1 MSQNGIKFGKIQSTL
16 LEKIQDGKESYS
28 IVIPP
33 PNVTGILSYGTH
45 LENNSIQDTLVRY
58 KRMCGYNTLWLP
70 GCDHAG
76 IATQNKVERKLAE
89 EGVKE
94 ERLGREKFIE
104 ENLEMERKTWW
115 NYHYSI
121 KKNWSFS

>member
-1 MSQNGIKFGKIQSTL
+1 MEELNKTYSPKEIESKWYKVWEDSKYFAGKM
-16 LEKIQDGKESYS
+16 EDGKESYS

-33 PNVTGILSYGTH
+33 PNVTGILHMGH
-45 LENNSIQDTLVRY
+45 ILNNSIQDTLVRY

-89 EGVKE
+89 EGLKKE
-94 ERLGREKFIE
+94 DLG
-104 ENLEMERKTWW
+104 
-115 NYHYSI
+115 
-121 KKNWSFS
+121 